1 MKTELIK
8 DAASAKEA
16 VKVKERLWKIETD
29 KLNKERS
36 KISNEY
42 YDKIRKLEDE
52 RSDKLYEIDKTIKK
66 FEDDANIEF
75 TELSKPI
82 HELNKILSLMHIYN
96 GEINEPS
103 DLQLIP
109 SNTRYGNEIYV
120 EEIDTL
126 LNDSYMNLRVY
137 VFENRKPK
145 NKYTLCIAGV
155 SIFWDDKIIKYPYAY
170 GCDLDFDKSTL
181 KIQIKDAATKEDL
194 IEWWNRNKT
203 RAFWNSEEH
212 AEVVKQYEWVK
223 ENCNTPE
230 WQMAYLLKRKDYY
243 ERQVSHGVETPEYK
257 AILKQI
263 KNLSKEQEVQ
273 VSDTTKAE

>member
-1 MKTELIK
+1 MKPELIK
-8 DAASAKEA
+8 DAALAKEEI
-16 VKVKERLWKIETD
+16 KVKECLLKTETD
-29 KLNKERS
+29 KLKKERS
-36 KISNEY
+36 KIFNEY
-42 YDKIRKLEDE
+42 HDKIRKLEDE
-52 RSDKLYEIDKTIKK
+52 RSDRLYAIDNKIDKIVDNAT
-66 FEDDANIEF
+66 IEF
-75 TELSKPI
+75 AELSKPI
-82 HELNKILSLMHIYN
+82 HELNKILYLMHIYN
-96 GEINEPS
+96 REINEPS

-145 NKYTLCIAGV
+145 NKYILCIAGV

-170 GCDLDFDKSTL
+170 GCDPDFDKSTL
-181 KIQIKDAATKEDL
+181 KIQIKDAPTKEEL

-243 ERQVSHGVETPEYK
+243 ENRVSHGVETPEYK

-263 KNLSKEQEVQ
+263 KKLSKEQSVQ